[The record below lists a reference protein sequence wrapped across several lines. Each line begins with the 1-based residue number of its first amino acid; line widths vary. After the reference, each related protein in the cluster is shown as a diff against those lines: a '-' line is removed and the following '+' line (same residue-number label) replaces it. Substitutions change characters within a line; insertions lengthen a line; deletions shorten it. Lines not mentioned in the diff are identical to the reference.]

1 MRREIANL
9 INYLVPWESRI
20 KEIESHFGSAV
31 ASYFTFLRWLF
42 WVNLM
47 IFILLT
53 TFVAVPEVSCSIT
66 RVRTK
71 NKFLRVQ
78 VLASDKRDALN
89 DRKAMLP
96 EEKANATDLAVLWDF
111 EGVLR
116 YSPMFYGFYSNRP
129 RQPSGYRLPFA
140 YFMTSLAVY
149 VYSFVATL
157 RRCARLALGA
167 T

>member
-53 TFVAVPEVSCSIT
+53 TFVAVPEVNCKLNSSKQKLKYEFYACLT
-66 RVRTK
+66 RFWRRTSGTRWTTAK
-71 NKFLRVQ
+71 PCCPRREPTPRISQ
-78 VLASDKRDALN
+78 
-89 DRKAMLP
+89 
-96 EEKANATDLAVLWDF
+96 
-111 EGVLR
+111 
-116 YSPMFYGFYSNRP
+116 FYGTLKEFSAT
-129 RQPSGYRLPFA
+129 RQCFTAFTPTGRCSRAATACPSPIL
-140 YFMTSLAVY
+140 
-149 VYSFVATL
+149 
-157 RRCARLALGA
+157 
-167 T
+167 